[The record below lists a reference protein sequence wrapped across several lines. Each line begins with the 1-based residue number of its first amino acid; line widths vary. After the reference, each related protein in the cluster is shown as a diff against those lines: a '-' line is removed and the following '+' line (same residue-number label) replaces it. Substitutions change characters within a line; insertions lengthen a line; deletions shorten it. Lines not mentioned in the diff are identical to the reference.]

1 MYKRIAASPRSATC
15 ALLDEYKIT
24 ATTRR
29 NASRKS
35 RSFYIAPYYM
45 DAMDVTWMKYHTALP
60 TTSTTSSRS
69 TDIETPPQRVEYA
82 ANVPRTHAPRAA
94 QRAQA
99 AARLSRL
106 NAKLV
111 YPWGRRT
118 ATSLATLP
126 IGRAHRIMIQS

>member
-1 MYKRIAASPRSATC
+1 
-15 ALLDEYKIT
+15 
-24 ATTRR
+24 
-29 NASRKS
+29 
-35 RSFYIAPYYM
+35 M

-106 NAKLV
+106 SAKFV
-111 YPWGRRT
+111 YPWEKKGCILT
-118 ATSLATLP
+118 HHTP
-126 IGRAHRIMIQS
+126 HRAGSPDHDPELEMRGADARGPN